1 MSVELETPMIET
13 APKRK
18 VARYLS
24 RTEVAEFLGLAS
36 VKSLSRVVLPPP
48 DALVG
53 VHKGWLPATIEKWN
67 DTRPGPGWWGPRGI
81 N

>member
-1 MSVELETPMIET
+1 MSVKTEPQMNDT
-13 APKRK
+13 AKRK

-24 RTEVAEFLGLAS
+24 RAEVAEYLGLAG

-48 DALVG
+48 DVLVG
-53 VHKGWLPATIEKWN
+53 VHKGWLPATIDRWN
-67 DTRPGPGWWGPRGI
+67 AERPGPGWWGPRGI